1 MDMDIELTNKAITK
15 AIERC
20 KEFASKES
28 NIRLGI
34 TDGGCAGYEYVIKQT
49 DNITSNDNILDYGK
63 FKIVVDNIS
72 LPFLNGSILDY
83 QREGLNE
90 FFKIINPNEVSSC
103 GCGVSIQLKI

>member
-1 MDMDIELTNKAITK
+1 MDIELTNKSITK

-20 KEFASKES
+20 EEFASKES
-28 NIRLGI
+28 NKRLGI

>member
-1 MDMDIELTNKAITK
+1 MKRLQKAV
-15 AIERC
+15 ERC
-20 KEFASKES
+20 GEFTSKES

-34 TDGGCAGYEYVIKQT
+34 TGGGCAGYEYVIEHT
-49 DNITSNDNILDYGK
+49 DTITPNDTVLDYGK

-72 LPFLNGSILDY
+72 LPFLNGSTLDY

-103 GCGVSIQLKI
+103 GCGVSVQLKI